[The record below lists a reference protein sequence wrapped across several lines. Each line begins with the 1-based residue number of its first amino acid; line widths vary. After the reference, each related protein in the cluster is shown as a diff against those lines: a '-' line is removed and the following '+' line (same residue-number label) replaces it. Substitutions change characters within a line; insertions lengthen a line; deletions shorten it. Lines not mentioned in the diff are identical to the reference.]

1 MGGGGG
7 GGYGPSRDD
16 LSRLEEL
23 ARKQLKDGDKPSK
36 RNVFI
41 SFAVEDKT
49 DVDLLRGQAK
59 NELSDLEFNDWSLR
73 EPFNSKRADY
83 IKQGISER
91 IKRSSV
97 TIVYISEHTVSSK
110 WVNWEVN
117 ESIRL
122 GKGVIAVY
130 KGASPPSVIPQSI
143 QSNNIKVIPW
153 THKGIL
159 SAIEDAAK

>member
-7 GGYGPSRDD
+7 GGYGPSKND

-23 ARKQLKDGDKPSK
+23 ARRHLKEGDKQSK
-36 RNVFI
+36 HNIFI

-59 NELSDLEFNDWSLR
+59 NRLSDLEFNDWSLR
-73 EPFNSKRADY
+73 EPFNSKRAEY

-97 TIVYISEHTVSSK
+97 TIVYVSEHSASSK
-110 WVNWEVN
+110 WVNWEVE

-122 GKGVIAVY
+122 GKGVVAMY
-130 KGASPPSVIPQSI
+130 KGNTPPSILPRSI
-143 QSNNIKVIPW
+143 KNNNIKVIPW
-153 THKGIL
+153 THKGIMT
-159 SAIEDAAK
+159 AIKKAIK